1 MTGYNTYIITHD
13 ICHRRGFYLY
23 LFVRFFHMISQ
34 KPMQL
39 ESPNL
44 VLETHLFQGQKV
56 KGQDQSQKSPKTVTV
71 LVFVLL

>member
-1 MTGYNTYIITHD
+1 
-13 ICHRRGFYLY
+13 
-23 LFVRFFHMISQ
+23 
-34 KPMQL
+34 MQL

-71 LVFVLL
+71 LVFVLLWVLASSLLLLLFIIIIIHYYY